1 VVVVVGVVGV
11 GDAVAAAVA
20 PVYERQPFVAWLERC
35 DKRDTLEETSWV
47 RWGIRLGDLVEHGRG
62 VSGYCIFQWEL
73 GHWVERRSTNTTLL
87 NPRILFPCRHQ
98 FLRTQGIRSQSRDY
112 REWTGFRRR

>member
-1 VVVVVGVVGV
+1 MVVVVAVVGV

-20 PVYERQPFVAWLERC
+20 PVYERQACIAWLERC

-62 VSGYCIFQWEL
+62 VSGSVFFS
-73 GHWVERRSTNTTLL
+73 GNWVTGSNGDLQIL
-87 NPRILFPCRHQ
+87 RI
-98 FLRTQGIRSQSRDY
+98 
-112 REWTGFRRR
+112 